1 MKKHHDGLRL
11 LGGCESASRGRKMSC
26 ENSLRKTK
34 KMNNSNAKKA
44 LPLVID
50 GKAF

>member
-1 MKKHHDGLRL
+1 MMATPLPSYRN
-11 LGGCESASRGRKMSC
+11 
-26 ENSLRKTK
+26 ENK
-34 KMNNSNAKKA
+34 KMNNSSAKKA